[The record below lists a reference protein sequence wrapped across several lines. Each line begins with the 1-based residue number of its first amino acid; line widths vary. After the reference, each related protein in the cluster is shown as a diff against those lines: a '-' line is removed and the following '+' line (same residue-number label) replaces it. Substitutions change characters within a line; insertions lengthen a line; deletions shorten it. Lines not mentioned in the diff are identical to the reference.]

1 MSPTI
6 RRLLAIALI
15 PIFGASLSVT
25 LVANRVNQ
33 TLLDPDYYTAALRRI
48 GAYDFFYDALLPPIL
63 ERAGID
69 LVRAPASLGLSAEG
83 LSAKMKRVVSPDA
96 LEAQVRNAVEG
107 ALPYLA
113 GNTDSF
119 EITVAPGRWVEGG
132 ADVIR
137 DLTREPE
144 LCDYLLEELVRE
156 PLQPRWS
163 AFQSG
168 LPFTLGL
175 TLEDIVEGLKSL
187 CSGPWLA
194 EQVDAV
200 LDGLVPYV
208 TGKTEK
214 FSVLIRLEGRATAA
228 SQVVRGWLQRILEGE
243 GYDHLVRE
251 QGVPFL
257 RVLLTS
263 IVRPPYGVSFSDED
277 LARLIGLAAP
287 REWVKAQIDGGIE
300 EFERY
305 ATGRAQSFAIS
316 IPLGERADT
325 AAVLLAAAINLKA
338 RAAYDGVRE
347 CTAVEEQALGVVPG
361 TLPDCRVPG
370 AAYDEVRARAGYDT
384 VAVVRT
390 ALRGRLPERIDLTD
404 DDLRAALQHS
414 ERGITLEAVRQT
426 LVHGYLFDERG
437 LRRLLETTATPDQR
451 AQAWERFQNLRLRLR
466 DGIRYTDGDLRR
478 AADFEARAAIDR
490 TRFWLGFAR
499 KAIVVLAI
507 AVALLWVGIA
517 RLGARQRESRLVW
530 GGWTLFFGGSAVA
543 VVGFVISAI
552 RALPTPAI
560 ENLQASRAIIDK
572 LLELE
577 DELFAAFTGPLVVQ
591 GVVAALAGLSL
602 VVWGV
607 YRARWGAKAP
617 VAQ

>member
-1 MSPTI
+1 MSTTI
-6 RRLLAIALI
+6 RRLVALALI
-15 PIFGASLSVT
+15 PIFAASLAVT
-25 LVANRVNQ
+25 LVAYRVNQ
-33 TLLDPDYYTAALRRI
+33 TLLEPDFYTGALHRI

-69 LVRAPASLGLSAEG
+69 LARAPPSLGLSAEG
-83 LSAKMKRVVSPDA
+83 LSAKVKRIVSPDA
-96 LEAQVRNAVEG
+96 LEAQVRSAVEG
-107 ALPYLA
+107 VLPYLA
-113 GNTDSF
+113 GNADSF
-119 EITVAPGRWVEGG
+119 EITVAPGPWVEEG
-132 ADVIR
+132 ADVVR
-137 DLTREPE
+137 DLAREPE

-175 TLEDIVEGLKSL
+175 ALEDVVEGVKSV

-208 TGKTEK
+208 TGKTES
-214 FSVLIRLEGRATAA
+214 FSVLIRLEGRTTAA
-228 SQVVRGWLQRILEGE
+228 IQVVRGWLQRVLEGE

-251 QGVPFL
+251 QGVPLL

-263 IVRPPYGVSFSDED
+263 IVRPPYGVSFSDEE
-277 LARLIGLAAP
+277 LARLIGLAVP

-316 IPLGERADT
+316 IPLRERADT
-325 AAVLLAAAINLKA
+325 AAALLAAAINLKA
-338 RAAYDGVRE
+338 RAAYDGVRD
-347 CTAVEEQALGVVPG
+347 CTAVEEQALGVVLG
-361 TLPDCRVPG
+361 TLPNCRVPG
-370 AAYDEVRARAGYDT
+370 TAYDEVRARAGYDT

-390 ALRGRLPERIDLTD
+390 ALQGRLPESISVTD
-404 DDLRAALQHS
+404 DDLRAAFQSS
-414 ERGITLEAVRQT
+414 ERGMTLETVRHT
-426 LVHGYLFDERG
+426 LIHGYPFDERG
-437 LRRLLETTATPDQR
+437 LRRLLEATATPDRR

-466 DGIRYTDGDLRR
+466 DGIRYTDADLRR

-490 TRFWLGFAR
+490 TRFWLGLAR

-517 RLGARQRESRLVW
+517 RLGARPRESRLVW
-530 GGWTLFFGGSAVA
+530 GGWALFSGGSAVA
-543 VVGFVISAI
+543 LMGFGIRAV

-560 ENLQASRAIIDK
+560 ENLQAPRAITDK
-572 LLELE
+572 LLELK

-591 GVVAALAGLSL
+591 GMVAALAGLAL
-602 VVWGV
+602 VVWGI

-617 VAQ
+617 AAH